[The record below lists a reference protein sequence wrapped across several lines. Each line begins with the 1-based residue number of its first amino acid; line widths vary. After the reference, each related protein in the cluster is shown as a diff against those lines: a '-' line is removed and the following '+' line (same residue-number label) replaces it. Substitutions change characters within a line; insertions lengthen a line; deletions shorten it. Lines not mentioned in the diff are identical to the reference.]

1 MKKIFLTIAFAG
13 MAWVANAQTSQGRLF
28 INGTFS
34 VSSQT
39 VERDD
44 DERESSLQFAP
55 AVGYF
60 IADRFALGLG
70 FGLSTNRNE
79 DTNGNTRVIASSSGF
94 SVAPFARYYVPTANE
109 KFQFFAQ
116 GTFAFGSSRGSVR
129 TETPN
134 STITVES
141 NPTRTLDFSISPG
154 FAYFPSDHWALE
166 LRFRG
171 FYIESVNPDG
181 NDNNRTEVGLNVNSL
196 SPSLGLS
203 YFF

>member
-1 MKKIFLTIAFAG
+1 
-13 MAWVANAQTSQGRLF
+13 MAWAANAQTDQGRLF
-28 INGTFS
+28 VNGALS
-34 VSSQT
+34 VSSQS

-44 DERESSLQFAP
+44 DERRSDFTFAP

-70 FGLSTNRNE
+70 LNLSTSRSE
-79 DTNGNTRVIASSSGF
+79 DTNGNTRVVSSTSGF
-94 SVAPFARYYVPTANE
+94 SIAPFARYYVPTANE

-116 GTFAFGSSRGSVR
+116 GTFAFGSNRNRVR

-134 STITVES
+134 STVTVDG

-171 FYIESVNPDG
+171 FYINSVNPDG

-196 SPSLGLS
+196 APSLGLS